1 MSAPRTARI
10 MLVEDHLSFRQ
21 ALAFLLSRELA
32 NEPPSTTTV
41 GAGLRELLTTA
52 ELAEFTFHA
61 LR

>member
-1 MSAPRTARI
+1 